1 VKTSILFLNIQCLR
15 NKIQE
20 LEVILEIN
28 KFDIL
33 CFEEHWLVESEANC
47 FRVGSYS
54 TAEYF
59 ARKNHIHG
67 ELIEFPSWKWLES
80 RHNRIKNSDSST
92 KTAWHMD
99 DGCVY
104 SGLKSLPLPKRP
116 CVEVFR
122 SCINGRRIIN
132 RMKHFKLQVDSMSGL
147 FNRASLS
154 APHLQPI
161 RLSYRHSLISS
172 SAHFMC
178 QAAFVKL

>member
-67 ELIEFPSWKWLES
+67 ELIEFV
-80 RHNRIKNSDSST
+80 DSSFEYIPPPT
-92 KTAWHMD
+92 VKD
-99 DGCVY
+99 
-104 SGLKSLPLPKRP
+104 
-116 CVEVFR
+116 
-122 SCINGRRIIN
+122 
-132 RMKHFKLQVDSMSGL
+132 
-147 FNRASLS
+147 LS
-154 APHLQPI
+154 IEIDCELGGKCTPSI
-161 RLSYRHSLISS
+161 
-172 SAHFMC
+172 
-178 QAAFVKL
+178 